1 MQSFGCIASD
11 MQFSSQQNSFA
22 ASAKLVVQVC
32 ERRSCSDSRFCA
44 GFFLPVGNLQS
55 DKSFS
60 SVILRKQRRTLTA
73 LSSFGT
79 LLQLPDRLSRCQPRI
94 ASSSFL
100 ARAQQE
106 GQIVE
111 TEPEVETGG
120 KLEKGAAAAVTAG
133 IVAQDGSAAIQAAI
147 AAADSAVVLQKRA
160 EEDGFRHSYITEAL
174 REIYATCRQ
183 WLWKGYSINY
193 AVQGSGPPILLVHGF
208 GASIGH
214 WRRNIGV
221 LAKSNTVYA
230 IDLLGLGASEKPSKF
245 QYTMEIW
252 AELLVDFIKEVV
264 GAPTVLIGNSIGSLA
279 CVIASA
285 GAAPSGLV
293 RGTVLLNCS
302 GGMNNKAVTD
312 DWRLQL
318 ASPLLWLIDFLLQ
331 RPSIATRLFNRV
343 KSRDNLKTILQSIY
357 SNKDAVDD
365 ELVEVILRPADTA
378 GALDAFVSIITGPP
392 GPKPMKLIP
401 SISNPILVLWGD
413 EDPFTPINGPVGKYF
428 QALPQINPKVQ
439 LYLLQ
444 GVGHCPHDDSPDL
457 VHEKLLPWLAN
468 L

>member
-44 GFFLPVGNLQS
+44 GFFLPVANLQS

-147 AAADSAVVLQKRA
+147 AAADSAV
-160 EEDGFRHSYITEAL
+160 GI
-174 REIYATCRQ
+174 I
-183 WLWKGYSINY
+183 
-193 AVQGSGPPILLVHGF
+193 
-208 GASIGH
+208 
-214 WRRNIGV
+214 
-221 LAKSNTVYA
+221 
-230 IDLLGLGASEKPSKF
+230 
-245 QYTMEIW
+245 
-252 AELLVDFIKEVV
+252 
-264 GAPTVLIGNSIGSLA
+264 
-279 CVIASA
+279 
-285 GAAPSGLV
+285 
-293 RGTVLLNCS
+293 CS
-302 GGMNNKAVTD
+302 F
-312 DWRLQL
+312 
-318 ASPLLWLIDFLLQ
+318 S
-331 RPSIATRLFNRV
+331 
-343 KSRDNLKTILQSIY
+343 
-357 SNKDAVDD
+357 AVDSSGIGCSLYIIYNCCSCTLSSSNVGTWFF
-365 ELVEVILRPADTA
+365 LVAMCPTHLAYCCCTLRSTMTD
-378 GALDAFVSIITGPP
+378 
-392 GPKPMKLIP
+392 
-401 SISNPILVLWGD
+401 
-413 EDPFTPINGPVGKYF
+413 
-428 QALPQINPKVQ
+428 ALPSSSKP
-439 LYLLQ
+439 
-444 GVGHCPHDDSPDL
+444 
-457 VHEKLLPWLAN
+457 
-468 L
+468 